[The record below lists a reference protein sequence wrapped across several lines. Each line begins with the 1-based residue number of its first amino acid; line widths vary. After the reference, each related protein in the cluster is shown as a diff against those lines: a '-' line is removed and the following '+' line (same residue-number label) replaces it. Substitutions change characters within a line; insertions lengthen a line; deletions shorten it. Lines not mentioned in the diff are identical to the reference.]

1 MSHAV
6 ILTGTLIAGIA
17 GPAWERRVG
26 HPRLWWAIFQA
37 IWWTGFSLGNLLGRV
52 MDYAVADV
60 ISAALWAHLAWELW
74 RRNRKPNASR
84 ALGRVVNLGHRLT
97 VRPEPVRVTR

>member
-6 ILTGTLIAGIA
+6 ILTFTLICGIA
-17 GPAWERRVG
+17 APTLERRPG
-26 HPRLWWAIFQA
+26 RCSLRWAIFQA
-37 IWWTGFSLGNLLGRV
+37 IWWTGFSLWNLFGRV
-52 MDYAVADV
+52 MDYAVVDV

-74 RRNRKPNASR
+74 RRNRKPRASR
-84 ALGRVVNLGHRLT
+84 ALGRVVNLGHRLG